1 MAAVQL
7 CPLFPRTALGH
18 HLIQSWV
25 NQIDN
30 APLNYLS
37 EKLQQVRATQGVLA
51 SKFPISILMQIQG
64 QHGCQIF
71 RKIVKNY
78 VPISDFA
85 TRLLNLSK
93 PQKSQNFCKKNIFF
107 SLKNANCNQRST
119 FPVYFL
125 SILNICFIE
134 NTFSTKNWS

>member
-71 RKIVKNY
+71 
-78 VPISDFA
+78 SEELC
-85 TRLLNLSK
+85 TNLR
-93 PQKSQNFCKKNIFF
+93 FCHQAAEF
-107 SLKNANCNQRST
+107 
-119 FPVYFL
+119 
-125 SILNICFIE
+125 E
-134 NTFSTKNWS
+134 

>member
-1 MAAVQL
+1 MG
-7 CPLFPRTALGH
+7 PKG
-18 HLIQSWV
+18 I
-25 NQIDN
+25 
-30 APLNYLS
+30 LS
-37 EKLQQVRATQGVLA
+37 AGIPYVECTQGVLA

-78 VPISDFA
+78 VPNSDFA

-93 PQKSQNFCKKNIFF
+93 PQKSQNFCKTNIFF

-134 NTFSTKNWS
+134 NTFLTKHWSSK